1 MTAEMIRKACVDLFV
16 CMSATVHPHQILIS
30 STVRNAVN
38 TATMTEQFFLSSQKW
53 TKPPDSISS
62 VCRGGE
68 VEWIL

>member
-38 TATMTEQFFLSSQKW
+38 TATMTEQFFLSSKNGLNLL
-53 TKPPDSISS
+53 IAFLLFAE
-62 VCRGGE
+62 GE
-68 VEWIL
+68 K